1 MILWFNL
8 LLLHRAYEEQL
19 DNWVHSRN
27 RKKLRSEQ
35 DQYERYVRQRR
46 IPRNSLLSVER
57 SPWRRVYSSAD
68 DQAMITLTG
77 FDMASF
83 HYVCQLFAPAYDGY
97 SPFIDEEG
105 FIMRKRSNAGR
116 PRFMNAEDCLGLVL
130 AWSRTRGSLMALQL
144 IFGMSMTPT
153 AKYLQFAR
161 RIIVKVLLDDPC
173 ARIEMPSHEKLEEY
187 RSAIQARHPVLENVW
202 GTMDGLKLRIESASN
217 FLTQS
222 RFYNGWKSD
231 HFITS
236 VLCFAPDGTIP
247 AAFYNVPGCTHDST
261 VADWG
266 MLYEKLEKVFNET
279 GLKFVIDS
287 AFSTA
292 DCNYLIKSSQ
302 DYLTAAAGLE
312 EEEEILADL
321 AIKREATSMRQSAEW
336 GMGTVQASFP
346 RLRDTFIYE
355 EHGERRITL
364 TCLFLLYNCR
374 ARLVGINQIR
384 NVYLPNLEED
394 ANLQFVPT

>member
-1 MILWFNL
+1 
-8 LLLHRAYEEQL
+8 
-19 DNWVHSRN
+19 
-27 RKKLRSEQ
+27 
-35 DQYERYVRQRR
+35 
-46 IPRNSLLSVER
+46 
-57 SPWRRVYSSAD
+57 
-68 DQAMITLTG
+68 
-77 FDMASF
+77 
-83 HYVCQLFAPAYDGY
+83 
-97 SPFIDEEG
+97 
-105 FIMRKRSNAGR
+105 
-116 PRFMNAEDCLGLVL
+116 
-130 AWSRTRGSLMALQL
+130 
-144 IFGMSMTPT
+144 
-153 AKYLQFAR
+153 
-161 RIIVKVLLDDPC
+161 
-173 ARIEMPSHEKLEEY
+173 
-187 RSAIQARHPVLENVW
+187 
-202 GTMDGLKLRIESASN
+202 
-217 FLTQS
+217 
-222 RFYNGWKSD
+222 
-231 HFITS
+231 
-236 VLCFAPDGTIP
+236 
-247 AAFYNVPGCTHDST
+247 
-261 VADWG
+261 

-292 DCNYLIKSSQ
+292 DCDYLIKSSQ